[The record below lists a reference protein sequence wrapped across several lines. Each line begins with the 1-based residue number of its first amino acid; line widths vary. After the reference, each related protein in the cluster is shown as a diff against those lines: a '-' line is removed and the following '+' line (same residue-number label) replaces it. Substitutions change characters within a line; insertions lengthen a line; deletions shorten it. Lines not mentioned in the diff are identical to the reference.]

1 MFTQTK
7 TTEEKG
13 TFRVKKNI
21 SKKLAKRKRK
31 IAKRVKKKNWP
42 QQPKPMMAGRNIV
55 YDLDGRHQG
64 TAYGGIGNIH
74 QLAAHSGLI
83 NEIDNRIQLLKR
95 HLPYHESDHIL
106 NIAYNYLVGG
116 SCLQDIELLRNDE
129 AWLDALGASIIPD
142 PTTAG
147 DFLRRFDEEQIGEF
161 MEVKNTVRGNIW
173 QKQPASFRREAT
185 INADGTICATD
196 GECKQG
202 MDIAYNGQ
210 WGYHPLVISLHNT
223 REPLY
228 IVNRPANAPS
238 HHNSAPWIDKSLDLV
253 CAHFEKVQLRGD
265 TDFSLTGH
273 FDKWDQRCIFVFG
286 MDARANLVK
295 IANQIDECEWQPLEK
310 QPKYQ
315 VKTWPRRKP
324 QNVKQ
329 QVVKQRQFKKI
340 VTKAED
346 IAECEYQPGK
356 CKKPYRL
363 IILRKTL
370 DVVRGEM
377 NLFEDVRYFFY
388 ITNDR
393 KRSAEQMIH
402 FYRDRSD
409 HENDIDQ
416 LKNGVNALTPT
427 SDTLLSNWAL
437 MTIASLA
444 WDLKAWFGL
453 LLSYRPLGLSIVRM
467 EFKRFLNTFIRI
479 PCLIITTGRRI
490 QYRLV
495 GYNDKLKHVIGFGER
510 IKALGVP

>member
-1 MFTQTK
+1 
-7 TTEEKG
+7 
-13 TFRVKKNI
+13 VKKNI

-31 IAKRVKKKNWP
+31 INKRIKKIQWP
-42 QQPKPMMAGRNIV
+42 QQSKAMMAGSNIV
-55 YDLDGRHQG
+55 YDIDGRHQG

-74 QLAAHSGLI
+74 QLAARSGLI
-83 NEIDNRIQLLKR
+83 DEIDNRIQLLKR

-129 AWLDALGASIIPD
+129 AWLDALGAQIIPD

-147 DFLRRFDEEQIGEF
+147 DFLRRFNEAQIGEF

-173 QKQPASFRREAT
+173 QKQPASFRREA
-185 INADGTICATD
+185 IVNVDGTICATG

-202 MDIAYNGQ
+202 MDISYNGQ

-238 HHNSAPWIDKSLDLV
+238 HQDSVPWIDKSLDLV
-253 CAHFEKVQLRGD
+253 SDHFEKVQLRGD
-265 TDFSLTGH
+265 SDFSLTGN
-273 FDKWDQRCIFVFG
+273 FDKWDERCTFIFG

-295 IANQIDECEWQPLEK
+295 IANQIDESDWQPLEK
-310 QPKYQ
+310 QPKYH
-315 VKTWPRRKP
+315 VKTRPRSKP

-329 QVVKQRQFKKI
+329 QVVKERKFRKI
-340 VTKAED
+340 ITKAED
-346 IAECEYQPGK
+346 IVECEYRPGK
-356 CKKPYRL
+356 CKKSYRL
-363 IILRKTL
+363 IILRKTF
-370 DVVRGEM
+370 DVVKGEM
-377 NLFEDVRYFFY
+377 NLFDDVRYFFY

-393 KRSAEQMIH
+393 KRSIAQMIH

-409 HENDIDQ
+409 HENDIEQ
-416 LKNGVNALTPT
+416 LKNGVNALTPA

-437 MTIASLA
+437 MAIASLA

-479 PCLIITTGRRI
+479 PCLIVKTARRI
-490 QYRLV
+490 HYRLV
-495 GYNDKLKHVIGFGER
+495 GYNNKLKHVIGFSEK
-510 IKALGVP
+510 IKAFSVP